1 MNTLQSFCPMAFNE
15 EDEMVAATSTRKRV
29 MGLGAAFLLTLA
41 LPGCSVFYACP
52 AIAWNNTV
60 EVKLEGQRQDV
71 SVVEL
76 CADGVCSVPAP
87 VLQQSDDPVR
97 LETLDPQQLETFTPE
112 PSVTRIPYFATKI
125 DDSTWNISIE
135 MAAPD
140 KASLRALSESGEVLA
155 ERDVSLNW
163 VRVGGTQRCGGPAE
177 AGPISLTIPS

>member
-1 MNTLQSFCPMAFNE
+1 MTFNE
-15 EDEMVAATSTRKRV
+15 EDEMGAATSTRKRL

-41 LPGCSVFYACP
+41 LPGCSVVYVCP
-52 AIAWNNTV
+52 AMAWSNTV
-60 EVKLEGQRQDV
+60 EVKLEGQTEDV

-87 VLQQSDDPVR
+87 VLQQSDDPVG

-125 DDSTWNISIE
+125 DDSTWNISME

-140 KASLRALSESGEVLA
+140 KAVLRALSESGEVLA

-177 AGPISLTIPS
+177 AGPISLTIPA